1 MCDSPYVCRGCGKT
15 IDYDQGAIS
24 LTNDEAL
31 HVCAECWDTLP
42 LSVRLQLECLW
53 KESRAKIAFF
63 EKFTEMADAALSGW
77 HFPGIGG
84 AERN

>member
-1 MCDSPYVCRGCGKT
+1 MCSPYVCRGCGKV

-24 LTNDEAL
+24 LTNDHEL
-31 HVCAECWDTLP
+31 HVCAECWEALP

-63 EKFTEMADAALSGW
+63 ETFQRMGEAALSGW
-77 HFPGIGG
+77 HFPGIPGN
-84 AERN
+84 ERN